1 MADELTFTVDGLN
14 YQHLGGLNQAVRLLG
29 YEGDKC
35 PQKVI
40 IPATV
45 SNAGKTYSVDVI
57 SSGAFLGC
65 VDLISVEMK
74 SSGDNGV
81 KYIDPNS
88 FAGCTNL
95 SKVGFS
101 GVLKAIYAPGF
112 SGQRGA
118 FEGCTSLKTIVLP
131 ASMDYMGEVDA
142 TAPHNICKWAF
153 KNCTGLKTVIIN
165 ASRPYIEDEAFINC
179 SSLQYFV
186 SYNTHPW
193 SLEWNTFQG
202 IPSTANLIVPDG
214 TKSTYQ
220 ALLGWN
226 AFNNIDEHSN
236 VDLKAIL
243 GEEDQPQGGGTAKL
257 SIQDF
262 TIKAGETKTMLID
275 MQNPDDQVTLV
286 QFDLR
291 LPDGLSIAT
300 GNDASDIAGRTTWR
314 KHTLTSNATNG
325 ITRFL
330 LYSATNEL
338 IEGTS
343 GAIISI
349 KLTASSSFNGGDIKL
364 ENQLMT
370 TPSLVE
376 SKPATYSY
384 NIKGGGVTPPVG
396 DAEAYVV
403 YNNGTLT
410 FYCDNQR
417 SSRQGTVYDL
427 NKDTKNPGWLE
438 HKENV
443 KKAVFD
449 ASFTNAR
456 PTTTYSWFDNCK
468 NLSDIQGISYLNT
481 SEVTRMEWMFRDC
494 SSLTSIDVSGFNTS
508 NVGPIGGLFYGCS
521 GLTNLDLSS
530 FNTSNVWSMSQ
541 MFNGCSNLVSL
552 TFGSSFTTSESVT
565 NQSVF
570 YNCGKLNTVIFTGD
584 IPSQM
589 KSTFFVGVG
598 SEKTPATLHVPDAYK
613 TNFQA
618 KFDGNKFFGGYF
630 KLSGDTPAGDGEP
643 YVVYNN
649 GTLTFYCDNQR
660 SSRQGTVYDLDQK
673 SRGLPAWLENGK
685 TITKAIFDHS
695 FANAKPE
702 STKSWFVD
710 CSAMTDIEGIAY
722 LNTDNVTYMDF
733 MFRGCIG
740 LTNLDVS
747 KFNTSNVTVMNS
759 MFDGCSGLTSLDVS
773 HFNTSNV
780 TDMNGMFYGCSGLT
794 SLDVS
799 KFNTGNVTNMSYL
812 FDGCS
817 SLTSIDVSNFNTSS
831 VTSMNAMFY
840 DCSSLTSLDV
850 SKFNTGNVTKMRFMF
865 SGCKNLSKLTLGNG
879 FVSSEDLECRNFT
892 GCSSLKTVAYTGDI
906 PYSINSKFFEGVGTA
921 NAPVTLEVP
930 DQYRD
935 HYAAKFD
942 GNMFF
947 GGYFKLSGDNPS
959 VSEKPYVVYNDFT
972 LTFYCDDLRSK
983 RSGTIYSL
991 NEGEAEPEWVLDD
1004 NNRNVEKVVFDA
1016 SFAKA
1021 RPTST
1026 FQWFFYCD
1034 YLTEIKGIENLNTSE
1049 VKTMRAMFASCKH
1062 LKSVDVSH
1070 FDTKAVLDMGAM
1082 FSSCTSL
1089 ESIDVSHFDSNNVW
1103 SMVSMFNNCQSLTEI
1118 NLSSFNTSNVEYLSY
1133 LFSDCS
1139 NLKTVYLGSGFV
1151 SDNSVECEE
1160 AFAGCQNLSKVVFT
1174 GDVPTDINNSFFVG
1188 VGTASKPAKLDVPEQ
1203 YVANYEAKFVGNMF
1217 YGGYFTL
1224 REAIVPDEKG
1234 GKDYGSGNSEIDEK
1248 TNLDGSVIGNVYY
1261 SIAPENGGYNSAE
1274 GCLVVTKP
1282 SSDNA
1287 FEIDDPFGNDFKG
1300 MFTGIMI
1307 MVQQGSGIVKVEA
1320 ESSGGMTLMVKVG
1333 NGLPIQMT
1341 MLSKSTLAIPYS
1353 VDRPT
1358 YIYIYAG
1365 GSNGNART
1373 RASSDGKLKIYSI
1386 SWESSASGINSPV
1399 GEEQLY
1405 DVYSLSGTLIKRSA
1419 TSLDALP
1426 KGVYIVNGRK
1436 VVVK

>member
-1 MADELTFTVDGLN
+1 MKKIAFIILAMLLPILPIMADELTFTVDGLN

-29 YEGDKC
+29 YKGDKC

-186 SYNTHPW
+186 SYNMHPW

-226 AFNNIDEHSN
+226 TFNNIDEHSN

-300 GNDASDIAGRTTWR
+300 GNDATDIAGRTTWR

-330 LYSATNEL
+330 LYSATNEV

-384 NIKGGGVTPPVG
+384 NIKGGGVTPPAG

-427 NKDTKNPGWLE
+427 NKLNNSPGWLE
-438 HKENV
+438 QKE
-443 KKAVFD
+443 
-449 ASFTNAR
+449 
-456 PTTTYSWFDNCK
+456 
-468 NLSDIQGISYLNT
+468 
-481 SEVTRMEWMFRDC
+481 
-494 SSLTSIDVSGFNTS
+494 
-508 NVGPIGGLFYGCS
+508 
-521 GLTNLDLSS
+521 
-530 FNTSNVWSMSQ
+530 
-541 MFNGCSNLVSL
+541 
-552 TFGSSFTTSESVT
+552 
-565 NQSVF
+565 
-570 YNCGKLNTVIFTGD
+570 
-584 IPSQM
+584 
-589 KSTFFVGVG
+589 
-598 SEKTPATLHVPDAYK
+598 
-613 TNFQA
+613 
-618 KFDGNKFFGGYF
+618 
-630 KLSGDTPAGDGEP
+630 
-643 YVVYNN
+643 
-649 GTLTFYCDNQR
+649 
-660 SSRQGTVYDLDQK
+660 
-673 SRGLPAWLENGK
+673 
-685 TITKAIFDHS
+685 TITKAIFDAS
-695 FANAKPE
+695 FANARPTTT
-702 STKSWFVD
+702 SQWFYECD
-710 CSAMTDIEGIAY
+710 AMTEIEGIAY
-722 LNTDNVTYMDF
+722 LNTSSVTS
-733 MFRGCIG
+733 MFR
-740 LTNLDVS
+740 
-747 KFNTSNVTVMNS
+747 
-759 MFDGCSGLTSLDVS
+759 MFA
-773 HFNTSNV
+773 N
-780 TDMNGMFYGCSGLT
+780 CSGLT

-799 KFNTGNVTNMSYL
+799 KFNTGNVTNMQYMFWNCSGLMSLDVSNFNTSNATSINHMFGGCSGLMSLNVRHFNTSKVTNMTSLFSRCSGLTSLDVSNFNTGNVIYMNAMFSSCSGLTSLDVSNFDTENVTSMSSL

-817 SLTSIDVSNFNTSS
+817 SLTKLN
-831 VTSMNAMFY
+831 M
-840 DCSSLTSLDV
+840 
-850 SKFNTGNVTKMRFMF
+850 SKFNTKNVTDMWAMF
-865 SGCKNLSKLTLGNG
+865 RACIKLSKLTLGNS
-879 FVSSEDLECRNFT
+879 FATTDEASCDDMFLNCI
-892 GCSSLKTVAYTGDI
+892 SLKTIAYTGDI
-906 PYSINSKFFEGVGTA
+906 PYSINRKFFEGVGTA

-959 VSEKPYVVYNDFT
+959 VSEEPYVVYNDFT
-972 LTFYCDDLRSK
+972 LTFYCDDQRSK

-1034 YLTEIKGIENLNTSE
+1034 YLTEIKGMENLNTSE
-1049 VKTMRAMFASCKH
+1049 VKTMRAMFAFCKH

-1089 ESIDVSHFDSNNVW
+1089 ESIDVGHFDSNNVW
-1103 SMVSMFNNCQSLTEI
+1103 SMISMFNNCQSLTEI

-1133 LFSDCS
+1133 LFNGCN

-1151 SDNSVECEE
+1151 SDNGVECEE

-1217 YGGYFTL
+1217 FGGYFTL

-1300 MFTGIMI
+1300 MFTGIVI

-1386 SWESSASGINSPV
+1386 SWESSASGINSLV

-1405 DVYSLSGTLIKRSA
+1405 DVYSLSGTLIKRRV

-1436 VVVK
+1436 VAVK

>member
-29 YEGDKC
+29 YKGDKC

-101 GVLKAIYAPGF
+101 GVLEAINAPGF

-186 SYNTHPW
+186 SYNMHPW

-226 AFNNIDEHSN
+226 TFNNIDEHSN

-300 GNDASDIAGRTTWR
+300 GNDATDIAGRTTWR

-349 KLTASSSFNGGDIKL
+349 KLTANSSFNGGDIKL

-376 SKPATYSY
+376 SKPTTYTY
-384 NIKGGGVTPPVG
+384 NIKGTENPPV
-396 DAEAYVV
+396 
-403 YNNGTLT
+403 
-410 FYCDNQR
+410 
-417 SSRQGTVYDL
+417 
-427 NKDTKNPGWLE
+427 
-438 HKENV
+438 
-443 KKAVFD
+443 
-449 ASFTNAR
+449 
-456 PTTTYSWFDNCK
+456 
-468 NLSDIQGISYLNT
+468 
-481 SEVTRMEWMFRDC
+481 
-494 SSLTSIDVSGFNTS
+494 
-508 NVGPIGGLFYGCS
+508 
-521 GLTNLDLSS
+521 
-530 FNTSNVWSMSQ
+530 
-541 MFNGCSNLVSL
+541 
-552 TFGSSFTTSESVT
+552 
-565 NQSVF
+565 
-570 YNCGKLNTVIFTGD
+570 
-584 IPSQM
+584 
-589 KSTFFVGVG
+589 
-598 SEKTPATLHVPDAYK
+598 
-613 TNFQA
+613 
-618 KFDGNKFFGGYF
+618 
-630 KLSGDTPAGDGEP
+630 GDGEP

-649 GTLTFYCDNQR
+649 GTLTFYCDNKK
-660 SSRQGTVYDLDQK
+660 SSRQGTTYELDQK
-673 SRGLPAWLENGK
+673 CDINEFTKDVPAWLENRES
-685 TITKAIFDHS
+685 ITKAVFNAS
-695 FANAKPE
+695 FASAKPK
-702 STKSWFVD
+702 TTARWFSG
-710 CSAMTDIEGIAY
+710 CSAMTDIEGIAF
-722 LNTDNVTYMDF
+722 L
-733 MFRGCIG
+733 
-740 LTNLDVS
+740 
-747 KFNTSNVTVMNS
+747 NTSNVTNMYDMFGDCYGLTSLDVSHFDTSNVTDMRFMFTFCNGLMS
-759 MFDGCSGLTSLDVS
+759 LDLSNFNTGNVTDMGWMFVGCSGLTSLNLSNFNTRNVTRMDDMFDMCSGLTSLDVS
-773 HFNTSNV
+773 NFNTSNV
-780 TDMNGMFYGCSGLT
+780 IDMTYMFNSCSGLT
-794 SLDVS
+794 NL
-799 KFNTGNVTNMSYL
+799 NL
-812 FDGCS
+812 
-817 SLTSIDVSNFNTSS
+817 SNFDTRKVKSL
-831 VTSMNAMFY
+831 AGMFI
-840 DCSSLTSLDV
+840 
-850 SKFNTGNVTKMRFMF
+850 
-865 SGCKNLSKLTLGNG
+865 GCYNLSKLTLGDH
-879 FVSSEDLECRNFT
+879 FVTTDEQYGEVALASSYK
-892 GCSSLKTVAYTGDI
+892 LKTVTFTGDI
-906 PYSINSKFFEGVGTA
+906 PYSIKSEFFEGVGTA

-959 VSEKPYVVYNDFT
+959 VSEEPYVVYNDFT

-1034 YLTEIKGIENLNTSE
+1034 YLTEIKGMENLNTSE

-1062 LKSVDVSH
+1062 LKSVDVSY

-1089 ESIDVSHFDSNNVW
+1089 ESIDVGHFDSNNVW
-1103 SMVSMFNNCQSLTEI
+1103 SMISMFNNCQSLTEI

-1133 LFSDCS
+1133 LFNGCS

-1151 SDNSVECEE
+1151 SDNSIECEE

-1174 GDVPTDINNSFFVG
+1174 GDVPTDINSSFFVG

-1203 YVANYEAKFVGNMF
+1203 FVANYEAKFVGNMF

-1320 ESSGGMTLMVKVG
+1320 ETSGGMTLMVKVG

-1373 RASSDGKLKIYSI
+1373 RADSDGQLKIYSI

-1399 GEEQLY
+1399 TNEESF
-1405 DVYSLSGTLIKRSA
+1405 DVYSINGTLLKK
-1419 TSLDALP
+1419 DAKTLKALQ
-1426 KGVYIVNGRK
+1426 KGIYIVNGRT
-1436 VVVK
+1436 VFVK

>member
-1 MADELTFTVDGLN
+1 MKKIAFIILAMLLPILPIMADELTFTVDGLN

-65 VDLISVEMK
+65 VDLISLEMK

-186 SYNTHPW
+186 SYNMHPW

-300 GNDASDIAGRTTWR
+300 GNDATDIAGRTTWR

-325 ITRFL
+325 VTRFL
-330 LYSATNEL
+330 LYSATNEV

-376 SKPATYSY
+376 SKPATYTY
-384 NIKGGGVTPPVG
+384 NIKGSDNPPVG
-396 DAEAYVV
+396 DAEPYAVLSSDNTV
-403 YNNGTLT
+403 LT
-410 FYCDNQR
+410 FYYDDKKESRSGMSVKPFVWGNGVVNSGWYNQH
-417 SSRQGTVYDL
+417 SNIITVIFDTSFANCTSLTSTSYWF
-427 NKDTKNPGWLE
+427 KDC
-438 HKENV
+438 ENL
-443 KKAVFD
+443 KTIK
-449 ASFTNAR
+449 
-456 PTTTYSWFDNCK
+456 
-468 NLSDIQGISYLNT
+468 GISNLKTDNIK
-481 SEVTRMEWMFRDC
+481 WMVLMFYGC
-494 SSLTSIDVSGFNTS
+494 SSLTNIDLSGFKTDEVES
-508 NVGPIGGLFYGCS
+508 LSDMFHGCS
-521 GLTNLDLSS
+521 SLKSIDLSS
-530 FNTSNVWSMSQ
+530 FNTYNVTRMND
-541 MFNGCSNLVSL
+541 MFYGCSSLTSLDLNSFNTEHVTLMDNMFAKCSNLQSIYVSEEKWS
-552 TFGSSFTTSESVT
+552 TINATKSK
-565 NQSVF
+565 NIF
-570 YNCGKLNTVIFTGD
+570 YGCTKL
-584 IPSQM
+584 
-589 KSTFFVGVG
+589 VGGNGTKYDPNHTDVEYARVDKAG
-598 SEKTPATLHVPDAYK
+598 TP
-613 TNFQA
+613 
-618 KFDGNKFFGGYF
+618 GYF
-630 KLSGDTPAGDGEP
+630 TAKNGGTEPVGNREP

-649 GTLTFYCDNQR
+649 GTLTFYCD
-660 SSRQGTVYDLDQK
+660 DQ
-673 SRGLPAWLENGK
+673 
-685 TITKAIFDHS
+685 
-695 FANAKPE
+695 
-702 STKSWFVD
+702 
-710 CSAMTDIEGIAY
+710 
-722 LNTDNVTYMDF
+722 
-733 MFRGCIG
+733 
-740 LTNLDVS
+740 
-747 KFNTSNVTVMNS
+747 
-759 MFDGCSGLTSLDVS
+759 
-773 HFNTSNV
+773 
-780 TDMNGMFYGCSGLT
+780 
-794 SLDVS
+794 
-799 KFNTGNVTNMSYL
+799 
-812 FDGCS
+812 
-817 SLTSIDVSNFNTSS
+817 
-831 VTSMNAMFY
+831 
-840 DCSSLTSLDV
+840 
-850 SKFNTGNVTKMRFMF
+850 
-865 SGCKNLSKLTLGNG
+865 
-879 FVSSEDLECRNFT
+879 
-892 GCSSLKTVAYTGDI
+892 
-906 PYSINSKFFEGVGTA
+906 
-921 NAPVTLEVP
+921 
-930 DQYRD
+930 
-935 HYAAKFD
+935 
-942 GNMFF
+942 
-947 GGYFKLSGDNPS
+947 
-959 VSEKPYVVYNDFT
+959 
-972 LTFYCDDLRSK
+972 RSK

-1034 YLTEIKGIENLNTSE
+1034 YLTEIKGMENLNTSE
-1049 VKTMRAMFASCKH
+1049 VKTMRAMFAFCKH

-1089 ESIDVSHFDSNNVW
+1089 ESIDVGHFDSNNVW
-1103 SMVSMFNNCQSLTEI
+1103 SMISMFNNCQSLTEI

-1139 NLKTVYLGSGFV
+1139 NLKTVYFGSGFV

-1174 GDVPTDINNSFFVG
+1174 GDVPTDINSSFFDG
-1188 VGTASKPAKLDVPEQ
+1188 VGTADAPIKLDVPEQ
-1203 YVANYEAKFVGNMF
+1203 YVADYEAKFIGNMF